1 MGGKD
6 DGLFGLGP
14 PPYQP
19 QPPARRHYYTI
30 RRSRGR
36 LVTLAGL
43 VAIVLSLSYFNGA
56 ADAPTAHQQE
66 QFLRGLNQCSA
77 SALRG
82 ATQKPPLPSPGRPN
96 PRWNPKSGQE
106 HPVLLRNAT
115 LFDGQT
121 VLADAVD
128 VLFEKG
134 VIRSVSRTRDQPSS
148 PPGGDAVV
156 YDVKGRF
163 VTPGLVDIHSHHLEI
178 PFSSVSATADVN
190 EKPGLGPLTPFVR
203 AVGGFKPYDPAI
215 KIIASG
221 GVTSSLN
228 LPGSGNIIGG
238 QAYPVKNLPLP
249 GENGEPVVEELLL
262 EHGLPE
268 AGRQRYLKMA
278 CGENPKHIYPHTRL
292 GNAWL
297 LREHLDKARKLKGKQ
312 ETWCQRAQE
321 VASGGPFK
329 DRRARR
335 FIADAGELPE
345 DLGLEPTVA
354 LLKGEFN
361 VNIHCY
367 EPEDLERMLHVLHE
381 FGVRPQAFHHA
392 LEAWQVPEFLKQQ
405 EENITIATF
414 AENALFKHEAYGA
427 NLRGP
432 KILDDH
438 GLRVVLKSDHT
449 GEGNHAKYLVYQ
461 AAVSHSFG
469 LSEDKSLQSVTSTAA
484 RSIYQDHRIG
494 FVRPGYD
501 ADLVIWD
508 SHPLSVGATTVQVF
522 VDGREVLEPPESLR
536 ILETPVQAADLALPQ
551 SRPWIAQDEKQTVC
565 NNVLAPGSHIV
576 FTGIKS
582 LLLETPASN
591 VDKNDEEDSNNGLA
605 MSVFNGEITCLG
617 PRSECVS
624 SQKHGDVIHR
634 IDLKNGYVTPGLVA
648 FGNNIGIVDIASE
661 PSTGDG
667 SPGRNG
673 NALNEQRDLHFA
685 KYGVHFGGRGFGRA
699 RVGGVTKANTAPV
712 FGGGALQGV
721 SVGLRTGENA
731 TVLGGGIW
739 KDEVALHFAIGQE
752 AKGDDTPTISSG
764 VERLRQV
771 LEEGQQASGKTGSTY
786 VRASEGSLPVIVY
799 TVNEDDISQVILL
812 KREFPSV
819 NFVIFGGHGAPLVAK
834 ELNEARIP
842 VILTGNRGAPD
853 TWEKRHTFA
862 GPPLSPSPAQVLID
876 AGVLVALAVRGD
888 SKVHGLAQEARWA
901 AKFAGLTEKEAIKL
915 VSTNFDQILG
925 LRREENPPVR
935 EKYAGDFVVW
945 DGNPLRGEGSVVVS
959 FQDDRK
965 IGDCWPDFQG
975 AVL

>member
-6 DGLFGLGP
+6 DGLLGLSP

-19 QPPARRHYYTI
+19 QPPARRYTI
-30 RRSRGR
+30 RRRRGR

-43 VAIVLSLSYFNGA
+43 VAIVLSLSYFNSA
-56 ADAPTAHQQE
+56 AEAPTAHQQQ
-66 QFLRGLNQCSA
+66 QFLRGVNQCSA

-82 ATQKPPLPSPGRPN
+82 ATQKSASPGRSN
-96 PRWNPKSGQE
+96 PRWNSKSGQE
-106 HPVLLRNAT
+106 HPTVLRNAT
-115 LFDGQT
+115 LFDGET
-121 VLADAVD
+121 VLAEAVD

-134 VIRSVSRTRDQPSS
+134 VIKSVSKTRDQTSLPD
-148 PPGGDAVV
+148 DAVV

-163 VTPGLVDIHSHHLEI
+163 VTPGLVDIHSHHLEP
-178 PFSSVSATADVN
+178 PFSSVSANADVN
-190 EKPGLGPLTPFVR
+190 EKPGLGPITPFVR
-203 AVGGFKPYDPAI
+203 AIDGFKPYDPAI

-238 QAYPVKNLPLP
+238 QAYLVKNLPLP

-268 AGRQRYLKMA
+268 ASRQRYLKMA

-297 LREHLDKARKLKGKQ
+297 LREHLDKARKLKNKQ
-312 ETWCQRAQE
+312 EAWCQGAQE
-321 VASGGPFK
+321 LASGGLFK
-329 DRRARR
+329 DHRARR
-335 FIADAGELPE
+335 FIADFGELPE
-345 DLGLEPTVA
+345 DLELEPTVA

-367 EPEDLERMLHVLHE
+367 EPEDFERMLDVLHE
-381 FGVRPQAFHHA
+381 FGVHPQAFHHA

-432 KILDDH
+432 KILDEH

-449 GEGNHAKYLVYQ
+449 GESNHAKYLVYQ

-469 LSEDKSLQSVTSTAA
+469 LSGDKSLQSVTSTAA

-522 VDGREVLEPPESLR
+522 VDGREVLESAESLQ
-536 ILETPVQAADLALPQ
+536 ILETPTQETDLALPQ
-551 SRPWIAQDEKQTVC
+551 SRPWIAQDKKQTVC
-565 NNVLAPGSHIV
+565 NKVLAPDSHIV

-582 LLLETPASN
+582 ILLEKPTTN
-591 VDKNDEEDSNNGLA
+591 VDKKDEESNGLA

-617 PRSECVS
+617 PESECFS
-624 SQKHGDVIHR
+624 SQKHGNIHH
-634 IDLKNGYVTPGLVA
+634 IDLENGYVTPGLVA
-648 FGNNIGIVDIASE
+648 FGNNIGIIDISSE

-667 SPGRNG
+667 SPGRKG
-673 NALNEQRDLHFA
+673 NALNEQKDLHFA

-699 RVGGVTKANTAPV
+699 RVGGVTKAITAPI

-721 SVGLRTGENA
+721 SVGLRTSENA

-786 VRASEGSLPVIVY
+786 FRASRGSLPVIVY
-799 TVNEDDISQVILL
+799 TVNEDDISQVVLL

-834 ELNEARIP
+834 ELSEAKIP

-853 TWEKRHTFA
+853 KWEKRHTFA

-888 SKVHGLAQEARWA
+888 SKVHGLAQEAQWA
-901 AKFAGLTEKEAIKL
+901 AKFAGLTENQAIKL
-915 VSTNFDQILG
+915 VSTNFDRILG
-925 LRREENPPVR
+925 LKQSGPEGKTSVGK
-935 EKYAGDFVVW
+935 KYAGDFVVW

-959 FQDDRK
+959 FQDDGK
-965 IGDCWPDFQG
+965 IGDCWPDVQG
-975 AVL
+975 AAL